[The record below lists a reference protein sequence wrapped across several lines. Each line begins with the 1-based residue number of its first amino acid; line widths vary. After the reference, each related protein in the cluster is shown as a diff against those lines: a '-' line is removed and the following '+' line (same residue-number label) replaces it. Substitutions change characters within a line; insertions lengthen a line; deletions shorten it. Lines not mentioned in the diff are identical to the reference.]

1 MDIKITD
8 ADKDGYLYLEVR
20 DRTKSNSFKPVLRT
34 TDKKKLLDEVA
45 KLLNVKSIKE
55 LK

>member
-8 ADKDGYLYLEVR
+8 ADKDGYFYLEVR

-34 TDKKKLLDEVA
+34 KDKKKLLDEIA
-45 KLLNVKSIKE
+45 ELLNNAKR
-55 LK
+55 